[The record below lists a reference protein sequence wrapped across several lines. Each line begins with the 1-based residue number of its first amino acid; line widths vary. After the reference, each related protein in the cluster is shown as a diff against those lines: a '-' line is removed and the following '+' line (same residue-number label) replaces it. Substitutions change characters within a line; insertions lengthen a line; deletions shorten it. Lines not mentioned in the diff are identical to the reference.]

1 MSKPYWVSGPPGT
14 GKTHIYIKKLYKE
27 HLDKGVMWN
36 RIVIL
41 SHTVNAAKEILK
53 AIKELPQLENI
64 PEDFLEDQIC
74 TIHAYFRAESAKR
87 NRKKYDKIQHDK
99 FCTENP
105 VMKKWTFHEKKS
117 WDKHPLYSFVSQKH
131 GRQCSSREMW
141 LRNQKCGVC
150 ED

>member
-53 AIKELPQLENI
+53 AIIQKQNRI
-64 PEDFLEDQIC
+64 
-74 TIHAYFRAESAKR
+74 KR
-87 NRKKYDKIQHDK
+87 TD
-99 FCTENP
+99 T
-105 VMKKWTFHEKKS
+105 
-117 WDKHPLYSFVSQKH
+117 
-131 GRQCSSREMW
+131 
-141 LRNQKCGVC
+141 
-150 ED
+150 